1 MKKFTIALL
10 SCLVAI
16 GITLFLVG
24 LGMAGWNF
32 KNLNEGGPFEVK
44 SVDTQETVE
53 NIYIVAKDA
62 EIVLKPSE
70 DGKFKA
76 EYQEN
81 KRYLYDVKLSDG
93 EFRLT
98 DITRRKWYHYLFSF
112 NFTTPR
118 IVLYLNAQQLENVS
132 LSTRN
137 AGIRSESTLEALRF
151 TAETSN
157 AGITVCNLASQT
169 TISLSSSN
177 GKITAENLSAVEGIN
192 IGTSNGKIILRSVQS
207 ATMDAH
213 TSNGAVSAESVTAE
227 NIRFKTTNESVSA
240 LSVSADSLYMETSNA
255 HISADKIDGKN
266 IQMYTSNSRVSA
278 SIRGRREDFLISS
291 RTSNASNN
299 LGSTDSGSRRL
310 TVKTSNG
317 NIDVGF
323 LG

>member
-44 SVDTQETVE
+44 NVDTQETVE
-53 NIYIVAKDA
+53 NIYIDAKDA

-151 TAETSN
+151 TAETRN
-157 AGITVCNLASQT
+157 AGITVCNPPRRRRSPSLPATERLRRRIFPPPKESASAPPT
-169 TISLSSSN
+169 EKLS
-177 GKITAENLSAVEGIN
+177 
-192 IGTSNGKIILRSVQS
+192 
-207 ATMDAH
+207 
-213 TSNGAVSAESVTAE
+213 
-227 NIRFKTTNESVSA
+227 FA
-240 LSVSADSLYMETSNA
+240 LSGAELWTRIRATEPFPRSPLQRK
-255 HISADKIDGKN
+255 IS
-266 IQMYTSNSRVSA
+266 V
-278 SIRGRREDFLISS
+278 
-291 RTSNASNN
+291 
-299 LGSTDSGSRRL
+299 
-310 TVKTSNG
+310 
-317 NIDVGF
+317 
-323 LG
+323 